1 MIIEA
6 THPIAGRMRQ
16 PRPAA
21 RFEQTPAE
29 LRSFAPVLGQHTDEV
44 LREIGLA
51 ADEIRGLR
59 QTGIIG

>member
-1 MIIEA
+1 
-6 THPIAGRMRQ
+6 MRQ